1 MAHLM
6 PMTHS
11 LTSAEW
17 LRLQS
22 CLHALY
28 SEGLSAENYV
38 ERAMAAVLEL
48 VPGEFSTYSRAL
60 PGGFDVVFS
69 NNNAP
74 SMDVLMGYVQV
85 KDGYELW
92 KSDVAVRAG
101 QPLFLRDYFSRRQFR
116 DLDVWSL
123 AYQKAG
129 LSNHCAIPVAKEDGA
144 SLFFSVQ
151 RSGAAEFTEEERAL
165 LCLLQPHLRNA
176 RALARERTATGPMEV
191 GELHG
196 LGLTPRE
203 QEVFFWLM
211 EGKRNPEI
219 AHILK
224 VRPDTVKSHVERIF
238 QKLRV
243 ESRSAAMR
251 HGFEHV
257 QKLRRDEWRQVKP
270 GKRVFFL

>member
-1 MAHLM
+1 
-6 PMTHS
+6 MTFS
-11 LTSAEW
+11 LSESQW
-17 LRLQS
+17 VQLQL
-22 CLHALY
+22 CLHKLY
-28 SEGLSAENYV
+28 AAGLSAENFA
-38 ERAMAAVLEL
+38 ERALEVVLEL

-60 PGGFDVVFS
+60 PGAFDVVFS

-74 SMDVLMGYVQV
+74 SMEVLMGYVQV

-92 KSDVAVRAG
+92 KSDVTVRGG
-101 QPLFLRDYFSRRQFR
+101 QPLFLRDYFSRREFR
-116 DLDVWSL
+116 DLDVWSV

-129 LSNHCAIPVAKEDGA
+129 LSNHCAIPLAEVDGA

-151 RSGAAEFTEEERAL
+151 RSGTAEFTEQERTL
-165 LCLLQPHLRNA
+165 LSLLQPHLRNA
-176 RALARERTATGPMEV
+176 RALARERTTTGPMAVE
-191 GELHG
+191 EFHG
-196 LGLTPRE
+196 MGLTPRE

-224 VRPDTVKSHVERIF
+224 VRTDTVKSHVERIF

-243 ESRSAAMR
+243 ESRSAAIR

-257 QKLRRDEWRQVKP
+257 QNQRRDEWRLLKP
-270 GKRVFFL
+270 GERVYFIGK